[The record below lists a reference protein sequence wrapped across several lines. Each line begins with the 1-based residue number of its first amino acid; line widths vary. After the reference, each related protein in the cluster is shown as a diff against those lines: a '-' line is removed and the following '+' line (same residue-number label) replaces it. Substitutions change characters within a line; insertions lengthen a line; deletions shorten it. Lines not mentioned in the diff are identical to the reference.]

1 MGKRDTNNTTAL
13 AQAFGVIG
21 NGSAE
26 IAWVEH
32 YTQGACTIKLGQ
44 NRWGIVLPEGD
55 TPVQLHEMGHVLFT
69 SFETNAISAKLTPIG
84 RELLAV
90 LEDARVDTK
99 AGEWYREDL
108 KGDHARRIV
117 VEGLRGGNLL
127 LDDVVKLAYNLD
139 LPLNEAGTAVKAK
152 FGRRIDAV
160 QTSDDPWA
168 TARLA
173 FEIQALYEDGQLGP
187 IQDQAQNAGQGAD
200 AVHASD
206 VPPTAVSTSEAKT
219 LHEEGGSDQP
229 QGQDNG
235 LERGGSLDE
244 LDLRNELPHEGDRQ
258 EDWWDQMVVLAVRE
272 AEEVRKKVEWDRR
285 KASPSTGE
293 HKVQIID
300 APQEPTKLSIYGE
313 LVLDETAGLGRQ
325 TKRHGRPTPDVW
337 KLGLYGETKVFT
349 RPPKRKGRLIVL
361 VDLSGSV
368 GCWCEEHKGSARYG
382 RTTSGW
388 KEWQVASTIS
398 RRLPDATVIGFSG
411 AQGGTYIVPIDP
423 GNQPVCNEEMP
434 SGIGGS
440 TPICGALDYAKTLL
454 DEALQDSTLV
464 VITDGSPNDCSANR
478 DPEQHTSEL
487 SHQLVKDGAKFVLV
501 LVDCNRTDLYPAEVT
516 IEVNSDEDLLEVST
530 AISAILERR

>member
-1 MGKRDTNNTTAL
+1 MGKNDTNNTTAL

-32 YTQGACTIKLGQ
+32 YTQGACTVKLGQ
-44 NRWGIVLPEGD
+44 NRWDVVLPEGD
-55 TPVQLHEMGHVLFT
+55 KAVQLHEMGHVLFT
-69 SFETNAISAKLTPIG
+69 SFETNAISAKLNPIG

-117 VEGLRGGNLL
+117 VEGLGGDHLL
-127 LDDVVKLAYNLD
+127 LNDVVKLAYNLD
-139 LPLNEAGTAVKAK
+139 LPLSEAGNAVEAR
-152 FGRRIDAV
+152 FGRRIEAV

-187 IQDQAQNAGQGAD
+187 VQDLGQNGGQGNGGQQG
-200 AVHASD
+200 
-206 VPPTAVSTSEAKT
+206 PTGQEGLTQTRISPMGKRSKAPG
-219 LHEEGGSDQP
+219 EESG
-229 QGQDNG
+229 
-235 LERGGSLDE
+235 RGGGLDE
-244 LDLRNELPHEGDRQ
+244 LDLRREVPGEGDRW
-258 EDWWDQMVVLAVRE
+258 EDSWDRMVVLAARE
-272 AEEVRKKVEWDRR
+272 AEQVRRTVESDRR
-285 KASPSTGE
+285 KAKTSEGDHTV
-293 HKVQIID
+293 HIIE

-313 LVLDETAGLGRQ
+313 LVLDETAGIGRQ
-325 TKRHGRPTPDVW
+325 TKRNGRPTPDVW
-337 KLGLYGETKVFT
+337 KLGLYGETRVFT

-368 GCWCEEHKGSARYG
+368 GCWCEKHKGGLGDG
-382 RTTSGW
+382 RTTAGW
-388 KEWQVASTIS
+388 REWQVASTIS

-423 GNQPVCNEEMP
+423 GNQPVCNQEMP

-440 TPICGALDYAKTLL
+440 TPICGPAP
-454 DEALQDSTLV
+454 STMPKRCWMRP
-464 VITDGSPNDCSANR
+464 S
-478 DPEQHTSEL
+478 
-487 SHQLVKDGAKFVLV
+487 
-501 LVDCNRTDLYPAEVT
+501 RTP
-516 IEVNSDEDLLEVST
+516 
-530 AISAILERR
+530 RWW